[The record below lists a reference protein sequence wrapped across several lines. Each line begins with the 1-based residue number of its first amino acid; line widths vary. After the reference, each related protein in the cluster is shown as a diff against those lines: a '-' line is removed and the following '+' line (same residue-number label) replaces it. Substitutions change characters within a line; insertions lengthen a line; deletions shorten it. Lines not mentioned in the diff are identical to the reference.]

1 MELFIDSLSTP
12 AGEMILLSRENR
24 LYAAEFDDGRNSA
37 AARMRRRF
45 GDLKLISGQDTFGF
59 ASRLR
64 AWFAGDLQALD
75 EIVVET
81 GGAAFQ
87 QRVWKAVRAIPPGQ
101 TRSYREIASALG
113 SPAFARA
120 VGRANALNP
129 VAIVIPCHRV
139 IGSGGELTGYAA
151 GIHRKRWLLDYE
163 RSCAGLARQATLFR

>member
-1 MELFIDSLSTP
+1 MEFFIDSLSTP

-24 LYAAEFDDGRNSA
+24 LYAAEFDDGRNGA
-37 AARMRRRF
+37 AARVRRRF
-45 GDLKLISGQDTFGF
+45 GGLKLIPGQDPFGF

-75 EIVVET
+75 EIAVET

-87 QRVWKAVRAIPPGQ
+87 QRVWKAVRTIPPGQ
-101 TRSYREIASALG
+101 TRSYGEIASALG
-113 SPAFARA
+113 SPALARA

-139 IGSGGELTGYAA
+139 IGSDGELTGYAA
-151 GIHRKRWLLDYE
+151 GIHRKRWLLDHE
-163 RSCAGLARQATLFR
+163 RTCAGFSRQATLFR